1 MRVERLLTAA
11 VAGLGRKK
19 PYRLGLWGSSSLN
32 RAFFAKGGTGKKDYY
47 SNLYLLEILGVEKK
61 AGKSDIKKAFAK
73 LAQELHPD
81 KNPSPDAKER
91 FKDIT
96 E

>member
-1 MRVERLLTAA
+1 V
-11 VAGLGRKK
+11 
-19 PYRLGLWGSSSLN
+19 
-32 RAFFAKGGTGKKDYY
+32 D
-47 SNLYLLEILGVEKK
+47 KK
-61 AGKSDIKKAFAK
+61 ASKSDIKKAFAK

-81 KNPSPDAKER
+81 KNPSNDAKEK

>member
-1 MRVERLLTAA
+1 M
-11 VAGLGRKK
+11 
-19 PYRLGLWGSSSLN
+19 
-32 RAFFAKGGTGKKDYY
+32 D
-47 SNLYLLEILGVEKK
+47 KK
-61 AGKSDIKKAFAK
+61 ASKSDIKKAFAK

-81 KNPSPDAKER
+81 KNPSNDAKEK